1 MKQVAPFRI
10 EWDAH
15 EYEHKE
21 RSSDWFW
28 AVGILSVSIAV
39 AAVIFGNVIFG
50 IFILTAVFSLA
61 LFINREPDSVHV
73 IVDEKGVAKDKIRYP
88 YSTLQSFWI
97 DLEHSHPKILISSEK
112 LFMPLII
119 VPLGDGVDVDKL
131 HEALGSSLK
140 ERPHSLPFVE
150 KVIEYL
156 GF

>member
-1 MKQVAPFRI
+1 MYKHSSFKI

-28 AVGILSVSIAV
+28 AVGILSISIAV
-39 AAVIFGNVIFG
+39 ASVIFGNIIFG
-50 IFILTAVFSLA
+50 IFILTAVFALA
-61 LFINREPDSVHV
+61 LFINHPPSTLHV
-73 IVDEKGVAKDKIRYP
+73 LINERGITKGRIHYP

-97 DLEHSHPKILISSEK
+97 DAEHSHPKIMLTSEK

-119 VPLGDGVDVDKL
+119 VPLSSDVDLNEL
-131 HEALGSSLK
+131 HDTLTKFLDEK
-140 ERPHSLPFVE
+140 YHSLPLVE
-150 KVIEYL
+150 KLIEFL

>member
-1 MKQVAPFRI
+1 MKKPAPFRI

-28 AVGILSVSIAV
+28 AVGILSIAIAV
-39 AAVIFGNVIFG
+39 ATVIFGNIIFG
-50 IFILTAVFSLA
+50 IFILTAVFALA
-61 LFINREPDSVHV
+61 LFINRPPETVHV
-73 IVDEKGVAKDKIRYP
+73 VVDERGVTRGRIHYP

-97 DLEHSHPKILISSEK
+97 DIEHSHPKIMLASEK

-119 VPLGDGVDVDKL
+119 VPLGSDVDPEKL
-131 HEALGSSLK
+131 HDALSTALSEK
-140 ERPHSLPFVE
+140 YHSLPFVE
-150 KVIEYL
+150 KIIEYL